1 MAWWAAPGVSTV
13 NPLVVVGDV
22 LTLQPCDYC
31 IGQVVLRLKVTYVP
45 RYANFLA
52 SQWVR
57 LEGLELRPDG
67 TPCRERV
74 VMVRVQAIRDAPPVR
89 PGPGVRGR

>member
-1 MAWWAAPGVSTV
+1 MSRV
-13 NPLVVVGDV
+13 NPLVATGDV

-31 IGQVVLRLKVTYVP
+31 IGQTVLWLKVTYVP

-52 SQWVR
+52 SRWVR

-67 TPCRERV
+67 TPWRERV
-74 VMVRVQAIRDAPPVR
+74 VMVRVQAIVDDPPVR
-89 PGPGVRGR
+89 LEPGVRER